1 MSEEAKGW
9 TFTADDGTYSVEKFT
24 DEGKLAFNLLLETDT
39 ELKAAQKT
47 VAKLDMALRG
57 FNSAVAGQLTKDML
71 VEKEEEE
78 EFAGFAS

>member
-24 DEGKLAFNLLLETDT
+24 DEGKLAFNLLLETDK

-57 FNSAVAGQLTKDML
+57 FNGAVAAQLTKDML

>member
-24 DEGKLAFNLLLETDT
+24 DEGKLAFNLLLETDK

-57 FNSAVAGQLTKDML
+57 FNGAVAAQLTKDML
-71 VEKEEEE
+71 VEKEAEE

>member
-9 TFTADDGTYSVEKFT
+9 TFAADDGTYAVKKFT

-47 VAKLDMALRG
+47 VAKLDMALKG
-57 FNSAVAGQLTKDML
+57 FNSLVVSQLTEEML
-71 VEKEEEE
+71 VVEEKPEPLD
-78 EFAGFAS
+78 SMD